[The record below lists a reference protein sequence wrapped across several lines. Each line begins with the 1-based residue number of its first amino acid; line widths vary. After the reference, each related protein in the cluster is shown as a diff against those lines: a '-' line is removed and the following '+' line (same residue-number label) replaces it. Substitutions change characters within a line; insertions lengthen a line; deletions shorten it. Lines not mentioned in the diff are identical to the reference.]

1 MNLFRSVRAVATADG
16 DGIIDWDA
24 VAVAAKSVTPK
35 GGLDVDRGEQGE
47 YRIDVHDA
55 REQLRS
61 VGGVEFEL
69 PDTIEIQHRHHWID
83 ANINTFRRVIKPLEE
98 QQMLLPAV
106 SRVMNTGS
114 MAVTLGFL
122 GRNVLGQYDPLL
134 LADSE
139 EHSLYFVR
147 PNIRQVAGA
156 LDVSYPRFRRW
167 IAFHEVAHAAE
178 FGAAPWLP
186 GYLED
191 RMQETVSALS
201 AGSLD
206 REAFQELNTA
216 MTAVEGYAELL
227 MDAAFDDEYAD
238 LRAKLDA
245 RRQGGGPFRQLMS
258 RLLGLGMKREQYE
271 RGARFFE
278 HVADARGIPAAAAV
292 WEQPANLPTDAE
304 LENPDQWLSRV
315 SP

>member
-106 SRVMNTGS
+106 SRAMNTGS